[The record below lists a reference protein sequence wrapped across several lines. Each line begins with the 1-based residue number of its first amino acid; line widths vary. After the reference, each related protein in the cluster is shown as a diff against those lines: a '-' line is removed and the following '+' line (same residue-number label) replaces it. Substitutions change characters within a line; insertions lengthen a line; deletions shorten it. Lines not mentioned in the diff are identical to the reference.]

1 MTDEGPDPGRDEARR
16 WLEEELASGGYRV
29 RESVVERVLDRLA
42 ELLPSPGLTG
52 TLPGW
57 ASWVVLAAVLVAVLA
72 VLTRAARDR
81 RRQAVLG
88 RRTADGAVLPDRPLT
103 AAAYRERAARALAAG
118 ESDTALLDA
127 YRAVAAEADGRGWLP
142 DRPGRTAHELAAEL
156 GARAPALAGDLA
168 EAADRFDAVRYGAA
182 HVAAD
187 QARAVLDL
195 GLRLDRPDVR
205 PGPAPGP
212 RPAVPR

>member
-1 MTDEGPDPGRDEARR
+1 MTSGGLDPDRDEARR
-16 WLEEELASGGYRV
+16 LLEEELASGGYRV
-29 RESVVERVLDRLA
+29 RESVVERILDRLA

-57 ASWVVLAAVLVAVLA
+57 ASWAVLAGVLVAVLA

-81 RRQAVLG
+81 RRQAALG
-88 RRTADGAVLPDRPLT
+88 RRTPDAAVLPDRPLT
-103 AAAYRERAARALAAG
+103 ATAYRERAARALAAG
-118 ESDTALLDA
+118 EPDTALLDA
-127 YRAVAAEADGRGWLP
+127 YRAVAAEVDGRGWLP

-156 GARAPALAGDLA
+156 GARVPDLAGDLA
-168 EAADRFDAVRYGAA
+168 AAADRFDAVRYGDA
-182 HVAAD
+182 HVTAD

-195 GLRLDRPDVR
+195 GPRLDRSDVR